1 MVPDSASTTASTT
14 VDSAAD
20 TAEDALESRPVR
32 ILGRVGLVAYGA
44 VNLVIA
50 SLAAQVAFGDA
61 ERADKTGALA
71 TVAETGMGR
80 VALWLAVVGLAAL
93 VLWTLA
99 EVVFGH
105 RRLPTGRRVLRSA
118 IDLVEAGIFATLA
131 VSAAKIASG
140 GSSHGS
146 VLTTILR
153 WPGGQWLVGAA
164 GVGIAVLAGFA
175 VWRGVRGGF
184 RRDLDLSRCGPGLGR
199 WGVLAGHVG
208 WVALGCAYLT
218 AGVLTVRAAV
228 RFDPAQP
235 VGLDAG
241 IKTLGAQPYG
251 PALLLVLAAGVAVFG
266 LYCLFD
272 ARCRRK

>member
-1 MVPDSASTTASTT
+1 M
-14 VDSAAD
+14 
-20 TAEDALESRPVR
+20 
-32 ILGRVGLVAYGA
+32 
-44 VNLVIA
+44 
-50 SLAAQVAFGDA
+50 
-61 ERADKTGALA
+61 
-71 TVAETGMGR
+71 
-80 VALWLAVVGLAAL
+80 
-93 VLWTLA
+93 
-99 EVVFGH
+99 
-105 RRLPTGRRVLRSA
+105 
-118 IDLVEAGIFATLA
+118 
-131 VSAAKIASG
+131 
-140 GSSHGS
+140 
-146 VLTTILR
+146 
-153 WPGGQWLVGAA
+153 
-164 GVGIAVLAGFA
+164 
-175 VWRGVRGGF
+175 RGGF